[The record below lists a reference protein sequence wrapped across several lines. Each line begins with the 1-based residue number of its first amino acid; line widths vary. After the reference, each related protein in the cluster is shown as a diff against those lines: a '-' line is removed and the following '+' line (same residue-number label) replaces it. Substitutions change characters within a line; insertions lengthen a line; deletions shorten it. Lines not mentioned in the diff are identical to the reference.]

1 MQPIKLIIVKKGSR
15 LLRPEL
21 DPWETS
27 VPVLIPSAGRNIA
40 VALFS
45 RLLDKITTFIL
56 YAKVRKFC
64 QFAKSFN
71 QNYEFNLLEIRELD
85 LR

>member
-27 VPVLIPSAGRNIA
+27 VPVLIPSAGSNSQLPYI
-40 VALFS
+40 VGS
-45 RLLDKITTFIL
+45 
-56 YAKVRKFC
+56 
-64 QFAKSFN
+64 
-71 QNYEFNLLEIRELD
+71 
-85 LR
+85 